1 MWFQKRL
8 YANSVVDTQVTHEQH
23 GLKLKAF
30 GFKEETDINQI
41 IMAILLQMDL

>member
-1 MWFQKRL
+1 MWFQKGW

-23 GLKLKAF
+23 RPAF

-41 IMAILLQMDL
+41 IMAILLQMDF